1 MKTSGDIQVMNSAG
15 GRGGMKMEWTTKWL
29 GADCGDVG
37 QKKN

>member
-1 MKTSGDIQVMNSAG
+1 MVMNSAG

>member
-1 MKTSGDIQVMNSAG
+1 MVMTTEAV
-15 GRGGMKMEWTTKWL
+15 RGGNVKMEWTTKWL